1 MIVIAEILVS
11 ALALYAM
18 AGLLFAIAFLSVG
31 IRYVDPA
38 ANGTGLAFRLILLPG
53 VAALWPFLLTRWLQK
68 RSSAA

>member
-1 MIVIAEILVS
+1 MIVAAELLVS

-18 AGLLFAIAFLSVG
+18 AGLLFAIAFLAVG
-31 IRYVDPA
+31 IRHVDPA

-68 RSSAA
+68 RSIAA